1 MLELAVTISAL
12 AFVLK
17 CLKFIWK
24 VEQDR
29 QEKDKKKPPTTE
41 PRRQLKLKLNFKFYG
56 INRLLGFLFI
66 YYTLSWL
73 KNQALL
79 KFCLQN
85 ICRQIASRSYLL
97 S

>member
-17 CLKFIWK
+17 CLKFIWKK

-41 PRRQLKLKLNFKFYG
+41 PRRQLKLKLNFKF
-56 INRLLGFLFI
+56 
-66 YYTLSWL
+66 
-73 KNQALL
+73 
-79 KFCLQN
+79 
-85 ICRQIASRSYLL
+85 
-97 S
+97 

>member
-29 QEKDKKKPPTTE
+29 QEKDKKKPPTTTN
-41 PRRQLKLKLNFKFYG
+41 RRRLN
-56 INRLLGFLFI
+56 IE
-66 YYTLSWL
+66 
-73 KNQALL
+73 L
-79 KFCLQN
+79 KF
-85 ICRQIASRSYLL
+85 SFKG
-97 S
+97 

>member
-29 QEKDKKKPPTTE
+29 QEKDKKKPPTTTN
-41 PRRQLKLKLNFKFYG
+41 RRRLNIKLTFSLKG
-56 INRLLGFLFI
+56 
-66 YYTLSWL
+66 
-73 KNQALL
+73 
-79 KFCLQN
+79 
-85 ICRQIASRSYLL
+85 
-97 S
+97 

>member
-29 QEKDKKKPPTTE
+29 QDKNKKN
-41 PRRQLKLKLNFKFYG
+41 R
-56 INRLLGFLFI
+56 RLLPIDDG
-66 YYTLSWL
+66 
-73 KNQALL
+73 
-79 KFCLQN
+79 
-85 ICRQIASRSYLL
+85 
-97 S
+97 